1 MSSSHLRISMLAVT
15 MAVVMAGVA
24 TAAWAEDSRAAS
36 ARPPYLALGDSV
48 VFGFITQA
56 GFEYINPD
64 NFVGYPDYVAL
75 MLPLAATNASCPGE
89 TTGSFLSPIAADNG
103 CRAFR
108 QQVPLHV
115 AYVSTQVLFAEGF
128 LGAHR
133 NTRLVTIGIGA
144 NDLFLLQ
151 QQCANDPNP
160 QCIGAG
166 LPGVLATIAG
176 NMETIL
182 FALRATGFQG
192 VLMIVNY
199 YSLDYSDPVGT
210 GFTQLLNGSRSRTAR
225 WSRMSSPHSRR
236 PRRPPSLVG
245 RPAGRGCSTRAR
257 RISSSATSI
266 PVSLARNS
274 SVRRS
279 RTPFGRRGAE
289 TTDARAIGRS
299 RLVSRMREESNNLL
313 RRATPKRKEGG
324 GPNGARSNLQN
335 SRARFHCAVTQPG
348 QPPAT

>member
-1 MSSSHLRISMLAVT
+1 MSSSHLRISMLAVAVT
-15 MAVVMAGVA
+15 VAVVMAGVA
-24 TAAWAEDSRAAS
+24 TAAWAQDSRAAS

-64 NFVGYPDYVAL
+64 NFVGYPDYVAR

-115 AYVSTQVLFAEGF
+115 DYGSTQVLFAEGF
-128 LGAHR
+128 LDAHR
-133 NTRLVTIGIGA
+133 NTRLVSIGIGA

-151 QQCANDPNP
+151 QQCANDPHP
-160 QCIGAG
+160 QQCIGAG

-210 GFTQLLNGSRSRTAR
+210 GFTQLLNEAIAAFALANGAVVADVFTAFQAAASTAFAGGQTCRAGLLNASPQNQFLCDVHPSQSGQKLIGQTVADTFRTAR
-225 WSRMSSPHSRR
+225 
-236 PRRPPSLVG
+236 
-245 RPAGRGCSTRAR
+245 
-257 RISSSATSI
+257 
-266 PVSLARNS
+266 
-274 SVRRS
+274 
-279 RTPFGRRGAE
+279 
-289 TTDARAIGRS
+289 
-299 RLVSRMREESNNLL
+299 
-313 RRATPKRKEGG
+313 GG
-324 GPNGARSNLQN
+324 DN
-335 SRARFHCAVTQPG
+335 
-348 QPPAT
+348 